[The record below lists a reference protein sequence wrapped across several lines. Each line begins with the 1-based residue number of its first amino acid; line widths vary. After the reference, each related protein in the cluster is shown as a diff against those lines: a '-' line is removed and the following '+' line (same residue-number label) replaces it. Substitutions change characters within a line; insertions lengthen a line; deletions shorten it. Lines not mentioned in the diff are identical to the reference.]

1 MSEFHQKVRAFI
13 QCAASQDTCG
23 NHAENNEI
31 SMFLM
36 GLVSDHERQQGA
48 AAEEKSGMAKTGKF
62 AGPGSGVGLA
72 IAP

>member
-48 AAEEKSGMAKTGKF
+48 ASEPEQSGIKTGRF
-62 AGPGSGVGLA
+62 AGPDAGVGLA